1 MTIAKFSSSYFEN
14 RIFKKG
20 RNCMKTPNQSVLT
33 LSPLTGCNAGLLKAA
48 CRYIEPAPCEPL
60 SSSVN
65 LTVIEPLIPWELPD
79 MGIFFI
85 SLSHSQA
92 WCPCAFP
99 TATTDSEEQRVYNHT
114 HSPLFPISH
123 RAGGTDGSEKSFTRY
138 CTFHT
143 PEKKTLSVRS
153 SQPITLLKSP
163 ATASRSAGD
172 RRKLGY

>member
-1 MTIAKFSSSYFEN
+1 
-14 RIFKKG
+14 
-20 RNCMKTPNQSVLT
+20 MKTLNQSVLT

-65 LTVIEPLIPWELPD
+65 LTVIEPLIPWEFPD

-99 TATTDSEEQRVYNHT
+99 TTTSHDRQLRAAIIQSHT
-114 HSPLFPISH
+114 HSPLFPVSH
-123 RAGGTDGSEKSFTRY
+123 RAGGTDGREKSFTRY

-143 PEKKTLSVRS
+143 PEKKTLSVSS

-172 RRKLGY
+172 QRKLGY

>member
-1 MTIAKFSSSYFEN
+1 MSWL
-14 RIFKKG
+14 
-20 RNCMKTPNQSVLT
+20 C
-33 LSPLTGCNAGLLKAA
+33 LTGCNAGLLKAA
-48 CRYIEPAPCEPL
+48 CWYIEPAPCEPL

-65 LTVIEPLIPWELPD
+65 LTVIDPLIPWEFPD

-114 HSPLFPISH
+114 HTLLSFPYPIGLEEQMAVKSH
-123 RAGGTDGSEKSFTRY
+123 SHVTARSTRRRR
-138 CTFHT
+138 
-143 PEKKTLSVRS
+143 KTLSVRS